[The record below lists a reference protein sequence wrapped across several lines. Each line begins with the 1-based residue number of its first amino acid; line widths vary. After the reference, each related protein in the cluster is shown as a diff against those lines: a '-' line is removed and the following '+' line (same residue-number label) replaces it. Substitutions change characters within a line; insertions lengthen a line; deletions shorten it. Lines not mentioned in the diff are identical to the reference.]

1 LKFVGVQGTIK
12 RMSEPQFT
20 ISLAQLNPT
29 VGDVTGNAA
38 KAREARA
45 KAREAGADLVVLSE
59 LFICGYPP
67 EDLVLKPALQAAC
80 RAAVEELARETAD
93 GGPAMLIG
101 TPWVED
107 GKLYNA
113 CALLDGGKIA
123 ALRFKANLPNY
134 GVFDEK
140 RLFARGPA
148 SGPVTVKGVRV
159 GVPICEDIWLEESE
173 EYENVVECLA
183 ETGAEILVVPNG
195 SPYARD
201 KNDLRLSIA
210 VARVTESGLPLIY
223 LNEVGGQDE
232 LVFDGASFALNAD
245 LSVAAQLPAFEESI
259 VTLRWT
265 KSEAGWR
272 CSGPIT
278 PLLEGDKADY
288 AACVLGL
295 RDYVRKNGFPG
306 VLLGVSGGI
315 DSALCAAL
323 AVDAL
328 GADKVRGIMLPFR
341 YTAQVSLDDAA
352 RLTKA
357 LGIHYEVLPIAD
369 AVNGFE
375 KILSGVFAGLP
386 RDITEENLQART
398 RGTLLM
404 AISNKTGAMVVT
416 TGNKSEMSVGYA
428 TLYGDMNGGF
438 NPIKDIYKT
447 EVFRLSSLRN
457 SWKPEGALG
466 PSGEV
471 IPESIIVRP
480 PTAELRENQTDQDSL
495 PPYEILDAI
504 LERLVEREEPLASI
518 IAEGFDRETV
528 ARIDRLLNIAEYKRR
543 QAAPGVKV
551 TRKNFGRDRR
561 YPITNRFRDLGK
573 ALPEPDESL
582 ATRGSRASAEAYND

>member
-1 LKFVGVQGTIK
+1 MTERATELLIT
-12 RMSEPQFT
+12 
-20 ISLAQLNPT
+20 LAQLNPA
-29 VGDVTGNAA
+29 VGDVDGNAA
-38 KAREARA
+38 KARAARA
-45 KAREAGADLVVLSE
+45 RAQADGAALLVFPE

-67 EDLVLKPALQAAC
+67 EDLVLKPAFQSAC
-80 RAAVEELARETAD
+80 RAAVEALARETAD

-101 TPWVED
+101 SPWVED

-113 CALLDGGKIA
+113 CALLDGGRIA
-123 ALRFKANLPNY
+123 AVRFKANLPNY

-148 SGPVTVKGVRV
+148 AGPVTVRGVRV

-173 EYENVVECLA
+173 DYENVVECLA

-201 KNDLRLSIA
+201 KTDVRLSIA

-223 LNEVGGQDE
+223 LNQVGGQDE

-245 LSVAAQLPAFEESI
+245 LSVAAQLPDFAETI
-259 VTLRWT
+259 TTLRWT
-265 KSEAGWR
+265 KGDDGWR
-272 CSGPIT
+272 CSGPVA
-278 PLLEGDKADY
+278 PVLEGDKADY
-288 AACVLGL
+288 AACVLGV
-295 RDYVRKNGFPG
+295 RDYVRKNKFPG
-306 VLLGVSGGI
+306 VLLGISGGI
-315 DSALCAAL
+315 DSALCAAI

-328 GADKVRGIMLPFR
+328 GAEHVRGVMLPFR
-341 YTAQVSLDDAA
+341 FTAQVSLDDAA
-352 RLTKA
+352 KLA
-357 LGIHYEVLPIAD
+357 EYLGIRYEVLPIAD

-375 KILSGVFAGLP
+375 KILSETFKGLP
-386 RDITEENLQART
+386 RDITEENLQARA

-447 EVFRLSSLRN
+447 EVFRLSALRN
-457 SWKPEGALG
+457 SWKPDGALG
-466 PSGEV
+466 PAGEV
-471 IPESIIVRP
+471 IPVNIITRP

-495 PPYEILDAI
+495 PPYDMLDAI
-504 LERLVEREEPLASI
+504 LERLVEREEPLAAI
-518 IAEGFDRETV
+518 VDAGFDRAVV
-528 ARIDRLLNIAEYKRR
+528 ARIDHLLNIAEYKRR

-551 TRKNFGRDRR
+551 TTRNFGRDRR
-561 YPITNRFRDLGK
+561 YPITNRFRDAGK
-573 ALPEPDESL
+573 PLPQPDETLLSR
-582 ATRGSRASAEAYND
+582 AGRASAEAFEG

>member
-1 LKFVGVQGTIK
+1 
-12 RMSEPQFT
+12 MSERGTDFKIT
-20 ISLAQLNPT
+20 LAQLNPT
-29 VGDVTGNAA
+29 VGDVEGNAA
-38 KAREARA
+38 KARA
-45 KAREAGADLVVLSE
+45 ARERAAADGADLVLLPE

-67 EDLVLKPALQAAC
+67 EDLVLKPAFQAAC
-80 RAAVEELARETAD
+80 RAAVESLARETAD

-101 TPWVED
+101 SPWVDE

-113 CALLDGGKIA
+113 CALLDAGRIA
-123 ALRFKANLPNY
+123 ALRYKCNLPNY

-148 SGPVTVKGVRV
+148 AGPVTVKGVRI

-183 ETGAEILVVPNG
+183 ETGAEILLVPNG

-201 KNDLRLSIA
+201 KTDVRLSIA
-210 VARVTESGLPLIY
+210 VARVTESGLPLAY
-223 LNEVGGQDE
+223 LNQVCGQDE
-232 LVFDGASFALNAD
+232 LVFDGASFVLNAD
-245 LSVAAQLPAFEESI
+245 LSVAAQLPDFVEN
-259 VTLRWT
+259 VTTLRWT
-265 KSEAGWR
+265 RGSDGWR
-272 CSGPIT
+272 CSGPIA
-278 PLLEGDKADY
+278 PLREGDKADY

-306 VLLGVSGGI
+306 VLLGISGGI

-328 GADKVRGIMLPFR
+328 GADAVRGIMLPYRF
-341 YTAQVSLDDAA
+341 TAQVSLDDAA
-352 RLTKA
+352 QLSKN
-357 LGIHYEVLPIAD
+357 LGIRHEVLPIAD
-369 AVNGFE
+369 AVEGFE
-375 KILSGVFAGLP
+375 KILSTPFKGLA
-386 RDITEENLQART
+386 RDITEENLQARA

-428 TLYGDMNGGF
+428 TLYGDRNGGF

-447 EVFRLSSLRN
+447 EVFRLAALRN
-457 SWKPEGALG
+457 SWKPDGALG

-471 IPESIIVRP
+471 IPVNIITRP

-495 PPYEILDAI
+495 PPYDILDAI

-518 IAEGFDRETV
+518 IAAGFDPAVVTRV
-528 ARIDRLLNIAEYKRR
+528 DRLLNVAEYKRR

-551 TRKNFGRDRR
+551 TTRNFGRDRR
-561 YPITNRFRDLGK
+561 YPITNRFRDAGK
-573 ALPEPDESL
+573 ALPEPDQTL
-582 ATRGSRASAEAYND
+582 ISRAAHASVDAFEG

>member
-1 LKFVGVQGTIK
+1 MT
-12 RMSEPQFT
+12 ETAAQFT
-20 ISLAQLNPT
+20 ITLAQLNPT
-29 VGDVTGNAA
+29 VGDVTGNAV
-38 KAREARA
+38 KARMARA
-45 KAREAGADLVVLSE
+45 QARSDGADLVVLSE
-59 LFICGYPP
+59 LFIAGYPP
-67 EDLVLKPALQAAC
+67 EDLVLKPAFQSAC
-80 RAAVEELARETAD
+80 RAAIEELARETAD

-113 CALLDGGKIA
+113 CALLDEGRIA
-123 ALRFKANLPNY
+123 AIRFKANLPNY

-140 RLFARGPA
+140 RVFARGPA
-148 SGPVTVKGVRV
+148 AGPVTIRGIRV
-159 GVPICEDIWLEESE
+159 GVPICEDTWLEESE
-173 EYENVVECLA
+173 DYENVVECLA

-201 KNDLRLSIA
+201 KNDIRLSVS

-223 LNEVGGQDE
+223 LNQVGGQDE

-245 LSVAAQLPAFEESI
+245 LSVAAQLPAFEENI
-259 VTLRWT
+259 TTLRWT
-265 KSEAGWR
+265 KSQSGWR
-272 CSGPIT
+272 CNGPVASII
-278 PLLEGDKADY
+278 EGDKADY

-295 RDYVRKNGFPG
+295 RDYVGKTGFPG
-306 VLLGVSGGI
+306 VLMGISGGI
-315 DSALCAAL
+315 DSALCAAI

-328 GADKVRGIMLPFR
+328 GAERVRGVMLPFR
-341 YTAQVSLDDAA
+341 FTAQVSLDDAA
-352 RLTKA
+352 RLA
-357 LGIHYEVLPIAD
+357 AELGIRYEVLPIAQ

-375 KILSGVFAGLP
+375 AILSETFAGLA

-428 TLYGDMNGGF
+428 TLYGDMNGGY

-457 SWKPEGALG
+457 EWKPDGALG

-471 IPESIIVRP
+471 IPVNIITRP

-495 PPYEILDAI
+495 PPYDILDAI

-518 IAEGFDRETV
+518 VAAGFDRDVVT
-528 ARIDRLLNIAEYKRR
+528 RIDRLLNIAEYKRR

-551 TRKNFGRDRR
+551 TRRNFGRDRR
-561 YPITNRFRDLGK
+561 YPITNKFRDTGK
-573 ALPEPDESL
+573 SLPKPDDTLVSR
-582 ATRGSRASAEAYND
+582 TSRGSAEAFEG

>member
-1 LKFVGVQGTIK
+1 
-12 RMSEPQFT
+12 MSEQQIKIT
-20 ISLAQLNPT
+20 LAQLNPT

-38 KAREARA
+38 KARAAREKA
-45 KAREAGADLVVLSE
+45 KADGADLMVLSE
-59 LFICGYPP
+59 LFIAGYPP
-67 EDLVLKPALQAAC
+67 EDLVLKPAFQSAC
-80 RAAVEELARETAD
+80 RAAIEELARETAD

-107 GKLYNA
+107 DKLYNA
-113 CALLDGGKIA
+113 CALLDGGRIA

-148 SGPVTVKGVRV
+148 PGPVTVRGVRI

-173 EYENVVECLA
+173 DYENVVECLA

-201 KNDLRLSIA
+201 KADLRLSIV
-210 VARVTESGLPLIY
+210 VARVTESGLPLVY

-232 LVFDGASFALNAD
+232 LIFDGASFALNAD
-245 LSVAAQLPAFEESI
+245 LSVAAQLPAFEENI
-259 VTLRWT
+259 TTLTWRKT
-265 KSEAGWR
+265 ADGWR
-272 CSGPIT
+272 CNGPIAT
-278 PLLEGDKADY
+278 QLEGDKADY

-315 DSALCAAL
+315 DSALCAAI

-328 GADKVRGIMLPFR
+328 GADKVRGVMLPFR

-352 RLTKA
+352 KLAAA
-357 LGIHYEVLPIAD
+357 LGIRYEILPIAD

-375 KILSGVFAGLP
+375 KILAPVFAGME
-386 RDITEENLQART
+386 RDITEENLQARA

-457 SWKPEGALG
+457 GWKPDGALG

-471 IPESIIVRP
+471 IPVNIIIRP

-495 PPYEILDAI
+495 PPYDVLDAI
-504 LERLVEREEPLASI
+504 LERLVEREEPLATI
-518 IAEGFDRETV
+518 IEAGFDRDVVT
-528 ARIDRLLNIAEYKRR
+528 RIDRLLNIAEYKRR

-561 YPITNRFRDLGK
+561 YPITNRFRDFGK
-573 ALPEPDESL
+573 TLPEPDERL
-582 ATRGSRASAEAYND
+582 VTRGSRASAEAFEG

>member
-1 LKFVGVQGTIK
+1 
-12 RMSEPQFT
+12 
-20 ISLAQLNPT
+20 
-29 VGDVTGNAA
+29 
-38 KAREARA
+38 
-45 KAREAGADLVVLSE
+45 
-59 LFICGYPP
+59 LFIAGYQP
-67 EDLVLKPALQAAC
+67 EDLVLKPAFQSAC
-80 RAAVEELARETAD
+80 RMAIEELARETAD

-113 CALLDGGKIA
+113 CALLDAGRVA

-148 SGPVTVKGVRV
+148 AGPVTVRGVRI
-159 GVPICEDIWLEESE
+159 GVPICEDVWVEESE
-173 EYENVVECLA
+173 DYENVVECLA
-183 ETGAEILVVPNG
+183 ETGAEIVVVPNG

-201 KNDLRLSIA
+201 KNDIRLSIA
-210 VARVTESGLPLIY
+210 VARVTESGLPLVY
-223 LNEVGGQDE
+223 LNQVGGQDE
-232 LVFDGASFALNAD
+232 VVFDGASFVLNAD
-245 LSVAAQLPAFEESI
+245 LSVAAQLPAFVENI
-259 VTLRWT
+259 TTLRWT
-265 KSEAGWR
+265 REQSGWR
-272 CSGPIT
+272 CDGPVA
-278 PLLEGDKADY
+278 PQLEGDRADY

-306 VLLGVSGGI
+306 VLLGISGGI
-315 DSALCAAL
+315 DSALCAAI

-328 GADKVRGIMLPFR
+328 GAERVRGVMLPFR
-341 YTAQVSLDDAA
+341 FTAQVSLDDAA
-352 RLTKA
+352 KLA
-357 LGIHYEVLPIAD
+357 AAIGIRYEVLPIAE

-375 KILSGVFAGLP
+375 TILSNTFKGLP

-457 SWKPEGALG
+457 SWKPDGALG

-471 IPESIIVRP
+471 IPVNIITRP

-495 PPYEILDAI
+495 PPYEILDGI

-518 IAEGFDRETV
+518 VEAGFDREVV

-551 TRKNFGRDRR
+551 TQRNFGRDRR
-561 YPITNRFRDLGK
+561 YPITNRFRDAGK
-573 ALPEPDESL
+573 PLPEPDQALVSR
-582 ATRGSRASAEAYND
+582 AGRGSTDVFDG

>member
-1 LKFVGVQGTIK
+1 MT
-12 RMSEPQFT
+12 EPAAHFT
-20 ISLAQLNPT
+20 ITLAQLNPT
-29 VGDVTGNAA
+29 VGDVAGNAA
-38 KAREARA
+38 KARAARA
-45 KAREAGADLVVLSE
+45 QGRAAGADLVVLPE
-59 LFICGYPP
+59 LFIAGYPP
-67 EDLVLKPALQAAC
+67 EDLVLKPAFQSEC
-80 RAAVEELARETAD
+80 RAAIEGLARDTAD
-93 GGPAMLIG
+93 GGPAMLVG
-101 TPWVED
+101 SPWVDD

-113 CALLDGGKIA
+113 CALLDGGRVA
-123 ALRFKANLPNY
+123 AIRFKANLPNY

-148 SGPVTVKGVRV
+148 AGPVTVRGIRV

-183 ETGAEILVVPNG
+183 ETGAEILIVPNG

-201 KNDLRLSIA
+201 KGDLRLSIA

-223 LNEVGGQDE
+223 LNQIGGQDE

-259 VTLRWT
+259 TTLRWS
-265 KSEAGWR
+265 KSESGWR
-272 CSGPIT
+272 CAGPVAAVVD
-278 PLLEGDKADY
+278 GDRGDY

-295 RDYVRKNGFPG
+295 RDYVVKNGFPG

-315 DSALCAAL
+315 DSALCAAI

-328 GADKVRGIMLPFR
+328 GAERVRGVMLPFR
-341 YTAQVSLDDAA
+341 FTAQVSLDDAA
-352 RLTKA
+352 KLARA
-357 LGIHYEVLPIAD
+357 LGIRYEVLPIAQ

-375 KILSGVFAGLP
+375 AILSDTFKGLP
-386 RDITEENLQART
+386 RDIAEENLQART

-457 SWKPEGALG
+457 SWQPDGALG

-471 IPESIIVRP
+471 IPVNIITRP

-495 PPYEILDAI
+495 PPYDMLDAI

-518 IAEGFDRETV
+518 VAAGFDREVV

-551 TRKNFGRDRR
+551 TRRNFGRDRR
-561 YPITNRFRDLGK
+561 YPITNKFRDTGK
-573 ALPEPDESL
+573 PLPEPDYDL
-582 ATRGSRASAEAYND
+582 VSRASRGSAEAFDG

>member
-1 LKFVGVQGTIK
+1 MNKI
-12 RMSEPQFT
+12 SEFRIT
-20 ISLAQLNPT
+20 LAQLNPT
-29 VGDVTGNAA
+29 VGDVAGNAA
-38 KAREARA
+38 KARV
-45 KAREAGADLVVLSE
+45 AREKAQADGADLVVLPE
-59 LFICGYPP
+59 LFITGYPP
-67 EDLVLKPALQAAC
+67 EDLVLKPAFQAAC
-80 RAAVEELARETAD
+80 REAVEALARETAG
-93 GGPAMLIG
+93 GGPAVLIG

-113 CALLDGGKIA
+113 CALLDGGRIA

-148 SGPVTVKGVRV
+148 AGPVTVKGVRV

-173 EYENVVECLA
+173 DYENVVECLA

-210 VARVTESGLPLIY
+210 VARVTESGLPLVY
-223 LNEVGGQDE
+223 LNQVGGQDE

-245 LSVAAQLPAFEESI
+245 LSVACQQPCFVEDV
-259 VTLRWT
+259 VTLLWRRD
-265 KSEAGWR
+265 AGGWR
-272 CSGPIT
+272 CAGKVA
-278 PLLEGDKADY
+278 PLLDGDKGDY

-315 DSALCAAL
+315 DSALCAAI

-328 GADKVRGIMLPFR
+328 GADKVHGIMLPFK

-352 RLTKA
+352 KLAGA
-357 LGIHYEVLPIAD
+357 LGFPYQVLPIAD

-375 KILSGVFAGLP
+375 KILAVPFAGLP

-404 AISNKTGAMVVT
+404 ALSNKTGAMVVT

-457 SWKPEGALG
+457 AWKPDFALG

-471 IPESIIVRP
+471 IPPNIITRP

-495 PPYEILDAI
+495 PPYDVLDGI
-504 LERLVEREEPLASI
+504 LERLVEREMPLADI
-518 IAEGFDRETV
+518 VAAGFDREVV

-551 TRKNFGRDRR
+551 TEKNFGRDRR
-561 YPITNRFRDLGK
+561 YPITNRFRDSGK
-573 ALPEPDESL
+573 PLPAPDETL
-582 ATRGSRASAEAYND
+582 VSRAGKVSAEAYEG

>member
-1 LKFVGVQGTIK
+1 MT
-12 RMSEPQFT
+12 EPAAHFT
-20 ISLAQLNPT
+20 ITLAQLNPT
-29 VGDVTGNAA
+29 VGDVAGNAA
-38 KAREARA
+38 KARAARA
-45 KAREAGADLVVLSE
+45 QGRAAGADLVVLPE
-59 LFICGYPP
+59 LFIAGYPP
-67 EDLVLKPALQAAC
+67 EDLVLKPAFQSEC
-80 RAAVEELARETAD
+80 RAAIEGLARDTAD
-93 GGPAMLIG
+93 GGPAMLVG
-101 TPWVED
+101 SPWVDD

-113 CALLDGGKIA
+113 CALLDGGCVA
-123 ALRFKANLPNY
+123 AIRFKANLPNY

-148 SGPVTVKGVRV
+148 AGPVTVRGIRV

-183 ETGAEILVVPNG
+183 ETGAEILIVPNG

-201 KNDLRLSIA
+201 KGDLRLSIA

-223 LNEVGGQDE
+223 LNQIGGQDE

-259 VTLRWT
+259 TTLRWS
-265 KSEAGWR
+265 KSESGWR
-272 CSGPIT
+272 CAGPVAAVVD
-278 PLLEGDKADY
+278 GDRGDY

-295 RDYVRKNGFPG
+295 RDYVVKNGFPG

-315 DSALCAAL
+315 DSALCAAI

-328 GADKVRGIMLPFR
+328 GAERVRGVMLPFR
-341 YTAQVSLDDAA
+341 FTAQVSLDDAA
-352 RLTKA
+352 KLARA
-357 LGIHYEVLPIAD
+357 LGIRYEVLPIAL

-375 KILSGVFAGLP
+375 AILSDTFKGLP

-457 SWKPEGALG
+457 SWQPDGALG

-471 IPESIIVRP
+471 IPVNIITRP

-495 PPYEILDAI
+495 PPYDMLDAI

-518 IAEGFDRETV
+518 VAAGFDREVV

-551 TRKNFGRDRR
+551 TRRNFGRDRR
-561 YPITNRFRDLGK
+561 YPITNKFRDTGK
-573 ALPEPDESL
+573 PLPEPDYDL
-582 ATRGSRASAEAYND
+582 VSRASRGSAEAFDG

>member
-1 LKFVGVQGTIK
+1 MT
-12 RMSEPQFT
+12 EPIHQFT
-20 ISLAQLNPT
+20 ITLAQLNPT
-29 VGDVTGNAA
+29 VGDIEGNAA
-38 KAREARA
+38 KARVARA
-45 KAREAGADLVVLSE
+45 RAQADGADLLVLPE
-59 LFICGYPP
+59 LFLAGYPP
-67 EDLVLKPALQAAC
+67 EDLVLKPAFQAAC
-80 RAAVEELARETAD
+80 RAAIETLARETAD

-101 TPWVED
+101 SPWVED

-113 CALLDGGKIA
+113 CALLDGGRIA

-148 SGPVTVKGVRV
+148 AGPVTVRGVRV

-173 EYENVVECLA
+173 DYENVVECLA
-183 ETGAEILVVPNG
+183 ETGAEIIVVPNG

-201 KNDLRLSIA
+201 KADVRLSIA
-210 VARVTESGLPLIY
+210 VARITESGLPLVY
-223 LNEVGGQDE
+223 LNQVGGQDE

-245 LSVAAQLPAFEESI
+245 LSVAAQLPAFVEDI
-259 VTLRWT
+259 ATLRWT
-265 KSEAGWR
+265 KSEGGWR
-272 CSGPIT
+272 CSGPVAP
-278 PLLEGDKADY
+278 PLDGDQGDY

-306 VLLGVSGGI
+306 VLLGISGGI
-315 DSALCAAL
+315 DSALCAAI

-328 GADKVRGIMLPFR
+328 GADKVRGVMLPFR
-341 YTAQVSLDDAA
+341 FTAQVSLDDAG
-352 RLTKA
+352 LLSKA
-357 LGIHYEVLPIAD
+357 LGIRYEVLPIAQ

-375 KILSGVFAGLP
+375 AILAGTFAGLP

-447 EVFRLSSLRN
+447 EVFRLSWLRN
-457 SWKPEGALG
+457 GWKPEGALG
-466 PSGEV
+466 PVGEV
-471 IPESIIVRP
+471 IPPNIITRP

-495 PPYEILDAI
+495 PPYDMLDAI
-504 LERLVEREEPLASI
+504 LERLVEKEEPLAAI
-518 IAEGFDRETV
+518 VDAGFDRAVV
-528 ARIDRLLNIAEYKRR
+528 ARIDHLLNIAEYKRR

-551 TRKNFGRDRR
+551 TSRNFGRDRR
-561 YPITNRFRDLGK
+561 YPITNRFRDAGK
-573 ALPEPDESL
+573 PLPEPDETL
-582 ATRGSRASAEAYND
+582 VTRTGRASAEAFEG